1 MSDSV
6 LVALISGGITLTGI
20 LATFFANRSDFQHRS
35 ELADQKLEA
44 TLEKN
49 IAVMD
54 NRIETLTDE
63 VRRHNGFA
71 QRLPALEQKVT
82 DINERLKQVEQK

>member
-1 MSDSV
+1 MSDAV
-6 LVALISGGITLTGI
+6 LVALISGGVTLAGI
-20 LATFFANRSDFQHRS
+20 LSTFFANRADFQKRS

-54 NRIETLTDE
+54 NRIESLTEE

-71 QRLPALEQKVT
+71 QRLPVLEQKVS
-82 DINERLKQVEQK
+82 DIDDRLRRIEQR

>member
-1 MSDSV
+1 MSDAV
-6 LVALISGGITLTGI
+6 LVALISGAVTLSGI

-35 ELADQKLEA
+35 DLADQKLEA

-54 NRIETLTDE
+54 NKIETLTEE

-71 QRLPALEQKVT
+71 QRLPALEQKVL
-82 DINERLKQVEQK
+82 DINDRLKQIEQK